1 MKKLLAIVLALVL
14 ALSMTAVAFAAN
26 PDPIESNNG
35 TANAEVWVR
44 IDKDELP
51 DDAEDVDPDSDDV
64 VYYVEIDASDAEFT
78 YTFDS
83 ASYDPETHL
92 YNGGSW
98 DKESADII
106 VTNNSNTSI
115 NVTAAWKDN
124 GGELNNVKATLT
136 DTTTPIKLPS
146 AVNKAVGDASLDA
159 TITVTL
165 TNYDD
170 VPPSTLEDF
179 RLDYVTITIA
189 GTTAD

>member
-1 MKKLLAIVLALVL
+1 MKKVLAITLALVL
-14 ALSMTAVAFAAN
+14 ALSMATIAFAAN
-26 PDPIESNNG
+26 PAPIETNNG
-35 TANAEVWVR
+35 SANAEVWVR
-44 IDKDELP
+44 IDKDDLP
-51 DDAEDVDPDSDDV
+51 DDAEDVDPDGEDV

-83 ASYDPETHL
+83 ATYNPDTHL
-92 YNGGSW
+92 YEGGSW
-98 DKESADII
+98 DKETADII

-124 GGELNNVKATLT
+124 GGKLNNVEATLT

-146 AVNKAVGDASLDA
+146 AVNKPVGDTSLDA

-170 VPPSTLEDF
+170 VPPSALEDF

-189 GTTAD
+189 GTDA